1 MRIFICM
8 HYMELGGS
16 ERALLGLLEAFTHT
30 NHHVDIFVYSHQGEL
45 MNHIPAG
52 IKLLPEISEYACYEK
67 PIVEVFKQGH
77 FTMGCARI
85 WAKISE
91 LIHNKHTNTNLL
103 ASSIADEMGRA
114 TCAVLPNLHYLGEY
128 DIAIS
133 FLNPH
138 YYLIHKVKAKTK
150 IGWFH
155 TDYGSISINAQRELP
170 MWEKLDYIIAVSN
183 ESREAFLKKFPQLT
197 QKTKVIENILPY
209 HLIKEQAEVFDA
221 APEMPGNIKLLSI
234 GRFGPAKNFP
244 WAVEVM
250 AQLCKV
256 RDDVVWYIIGY
267 GGGEQ
272 EILDAI
278 AEYKMKDRFILLGKK
293 SNPYPYIK
301 ACDVYVQPS
310 IFEGRSVTVQE
321 AQFLS
326 KPVII
331 TNYPSANSQV
341 TEGVDGFIIPLEDAK
356 KAASAINDLL
366 NDTASLDKIAKNA
379 KNKDYSGRKYINQII
394 SLSEK

>member
-1 MRIFICM
+1 MKILITM
-8 HYMELGGS
+8 HYMELGGA
-16 ERALLGLLEAFTHT
+16 ERALLGLLEAFTQT
-30 NHHVDIFVYSHQGEL
+30 NHRVDLFLYSHQGEL
-45 MNHIPAG
+45 MDHIPAG

-77 FTMGCARI
+77 FIMGCARI

-103 ASSIADEMGRA
+103 ACSIADEMGRA

-155 TDYGSISINAQRELP
+155 TDYSAISINEARELP
-170 MWEKLDYIIAVSN
+170 MWQKLDYIISVSDA
-183 ESREAFLKKFPQLT
+183 SRVAFLKKFPQLS

-209 HLIKEQAEVFDA
+209 HLIKKQAKVFDA
-221 APEMPGNIKLLSI
+221 APEMPGKIKLLSI
-234 GRFGPAKNFP
+234 GRFGPAKNLP
-244 WAVEVM
+244 WAVAVM
-250 AQLCKV
+250 TELCKL
-256 RDDVVWYIIGY
+256 RDDVRWYIIGY

-272 EILDAI
+272 EIVDAI
-278 AEYKMKDRFILLGKK
+278 IKHNMRDKFILLGKK

-321 AQFLS
+321 AQFLGR
-326 KPVII
+326 PVII
-331 TNYPSANSQV
+331 TNYPSAESQISH
-341 TEGVDGFIIPLEDAK
+341 GIDGFIIPLGDAK
-356 KAASAINDLL
+356 KAASEINNIL
-366 NDTASLDKIAKNA
+366 NDSASLEKIANNA
-379 KNKDYSGRKYINQII
+379 INKDYSGRKSINQII
-394 SLSEK
+394 SLSRL